1 MAWLRKLWCFFDNTV
16 SRRSELTNEDE
27 SPFVFVLYNEKEN
40 LCTIKKLY
48 YFPMCR
54 QTKNRPS
61 DWISSLHTVPNDKL
75 ESGTCSAMKNPGQE
89 VRLHPTRS
97 KSSGRLNSSSGCQ
110 AAAPSTLS
118 MSPSN
123 CRVDPFHCPPTIH
136 CPRSGRIYLLL
147 YPFHHPSPCKET
159 HDLSF
164 SFWCTGRR
172 RCAYAH
178 ESPTCLCALV
188 QRVSCVQ

>member
-1 MAWLRKLWCFFDNTV
+1 
-16 SRRSELTNEDE
+16 
-27 SPFVFVLYNEKEN
+27 
-40 LCTIKKLY
+40 
-48 YFPMCR
+48 MCR

-89 VRLHPTRS
+89 LRLHPTRS

-123 CRVDPFHCPPTIH
+123 CRVDPFHRPSTIH

-147 YPFHHPSPCKET
+147 YPFHHHSPCKET
-159 HDLSF
+159 HRSIVFFLMHWQTSVRVRTRVTDMSVRTRAAGVLRAIARAY
-164 SFWCTGRR
+164 RR
-172 RCAYAH
+172 RRLHMRHAH
-178 ESPTCLCALV
+178 RWAIHAWSGPAAG
-188 QRVSCVQ
+188 